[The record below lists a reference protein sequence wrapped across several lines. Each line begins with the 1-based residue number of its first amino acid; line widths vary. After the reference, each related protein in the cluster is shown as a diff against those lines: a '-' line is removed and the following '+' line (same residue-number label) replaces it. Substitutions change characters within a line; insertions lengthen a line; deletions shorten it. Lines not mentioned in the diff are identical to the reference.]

1 MGSGYDIEFLLG
13 NTDEGQYAEGFYNT
27 AEEANIH
34 AEGPSLEVK
43 ERLLHREKVKYTLKQ
58 ITNEIRRK
66 ESKKK
71 SLDISVELGIRRK
84 LWKVTVLL

>member
-1 MGSGYDIEFLLG
+1 MGSGYDIQFLLG

-71 SLDISVELGIRRK
+71 IIGHFSGIGY
-84 LWKVTVLL
+84 